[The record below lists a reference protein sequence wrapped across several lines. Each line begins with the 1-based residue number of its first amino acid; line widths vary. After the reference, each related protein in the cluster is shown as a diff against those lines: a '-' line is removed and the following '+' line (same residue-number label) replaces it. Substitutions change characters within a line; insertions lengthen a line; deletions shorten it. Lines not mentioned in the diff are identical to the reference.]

1 MKKKKGA
8 ENTMAIIQYVIWG
21 IIIMIGVIIITG
33 QGPAALRM
41 LSDLAARAGDATKK
55 TTGDVIKGVIIP
67 GA

>member
-1 MKKKKGA
+1 MKKKGA

-41 LSDLAARAGDATKK
+41 LSDLAARAGDAAKE
-55 TTGDVIKGVIIP
+55 TTGDVIKDVIIP